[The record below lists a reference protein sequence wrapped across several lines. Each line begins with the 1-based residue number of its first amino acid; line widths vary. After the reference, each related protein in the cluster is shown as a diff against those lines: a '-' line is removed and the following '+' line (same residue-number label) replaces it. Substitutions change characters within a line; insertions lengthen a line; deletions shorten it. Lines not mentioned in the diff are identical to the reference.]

1 MDGGLE
7 YIDVVIGVAV
17 AAAPPTPPAIIFKS
31 LCNAIMP
38 LMFPV
43 A

>member
-17 AAAPPTPPAIIFKS
+17 AAAPPTPPAIIF
-31 LCNAIMP
+31 L
-38 LMFPV
+38 
-43 A
+43 